1 MKKTYTI
8 SIGGQIFHTEE
19 DAGDKLQ
26 AYIQTLEK
34 HYFQEEGGQEIM
46 NDIENRIAELL
57 QEATQKQNTEVVT
70 LEDIQQVIQ
79 ILGNPDDII
88 SEDYTETVKEKT
100 PRKLYRDL
108 DRNMLGGVAAGIATY
123 FHISLAFVRFLFLL
137 LTFFYGVTFI
147 VYIILWIVLPPAL
160 TAKQKLEMKGEKI
173 NILNIEKIS
182 ETELAI

>member
-100 PRKLYRDL
+100 PRKLYCDL
-108 DRNMLGGVAAGIATY
+108 DRNMLGGVAAGIGVVLRVCIMLSNSSLIL
-123 FHISLAFVRFLFLL
+123 ISR
-137 LTFFYGVTFI
+137 
-147 VYIILWIVLPPAL
+147 
-160 TAKQKLEMKGEKI
+160 
-173 NILNIEKIS
+173 
-182 ETELAI
+182 

>member
-88 SEDYTETVKEKT
+88 SEYYT
-100 PRKLYRDL
+100 
-108 DRNMLGGVAAGIATY
+108 
-123 FHISLAFVRFLFLL
+123 
-137 LTFFYGVTFI
+137 
-147 VYIILWIVLPPAL
+147 
-160 TAKQKLEMKGEKI
+160 
-173 NILNIEKIS
+173 
-182 ETELAI
+182 

>member
-57 QEATQKQNTEVVT
+57 QEASTDEFHKIESGS
-70 LEDIQQVIQ
+70 IQ
-79 ILGNPDDII
+79 D
-88 SEDYTETVKEKT
+88 STVKEWEG
-100 PRKLYRDL
+100 R
-108 DRNMLGGVAAGIATY
+108 
-123 FHISLAFVRFLFLL
+123 
-137 LTFFYGVTFI
+137 
-147 VYIILWIVLPPAL
+147 
-160 TAKQKLEMKGEKI
+160 
-173 NILNIEKIS
+173 
-182 ETELAI
+182 

>member
-79 ILGNPDDII
+79 ILGNPGRHYFRRLYGN
-88 SEDYTETVKEKT
+88 SKRKNAPETLS
-100 PRKLYRDL
+100 RFRSQY
-108 DRNMLGGVAAGIATY
+108 AGRSSRRY
-123 FHISLAFVRFLFLL
+123 C
-137 LTFFYGVTFI
+137 
-147 VYIILWIVLPPAL
+147 
-160 TAKQKLEMKGEKI
+160 
-173 NILNIEKIS
+173 
-182 ETELAI
+182 